1 MLRVF
6 GSHTLSNSGYRG
18 VVAHVGGGANGLG
31 LNHGSEG
38 DQSIAVCSQVAK

>member
-6 GSHTLSNSGYRG
+6 GSHTLSNSSYRG
-18 VVAHVGGGANGLG
+18 VVAHVGAGANGLG

-38 DQSIAVCSQVAK
+38 ESFAVCSQVAK